1 MPGRN
6 AAEPGSVDRAGPIR
20 DRSMASA
27 MAAPTPVKVTQP
39 CAERIEC
46 PAEQPGDVDRFDQGC
61 VEELQ

>member
-1 MPGRN
+1 
-6 AAEPGSVDRAGPIR
+6 
-20 DRSMASA
+20 MASA